1 MITGSLVACGGVD
14 AFSNALLSFA
24 RGYLGGAIEQYSAF
38 QEQVPNGRMRLD
50 VGTGRAWVGDR
61 ELSRSGELGTFAED
75 LTFMWAWAKPEL
87 AGLPGVEHSARLRDI
102 GVRHGI
108 PEFTEGLLDLGGFP
122 DPKLAAD
129 HLSLIALG
137 VLRARG
143 SMKFNHGGRAYTY
156 LVTDDED
163 SRYAEPDPG
172 RAAEY
177 LRIAA
182 LLLPGDGTRDV
193 ITGYARLHGLVT
205 RPTSEGIDLVL
216 SGGYRLIARIDERG
230 NIVDASMVGPDGAPY
245 MPTRTAPQPSSRRL
259 SPFVPDGLL
268 AVLAPAAAITVGLK
282 GGLLDFAEELRD
294 VERSRATWD
303 PVRGRF
309 GIEELPELSVAAVEI
324 GRYDRGTRT
333 WVWADNGWEGTATVR
348 RLAREH
354 DANHLD
360 ADSVDLTAVA
370 PAEENT
376 ADVLSA
382 AAVHL
387 GGAVG
392 WEFVPDGDGY
402 RALALTDE
410 RITAPAAD
418 PNVACAVFD
427 STANLLHPLTDSENR
442 YRTMRE
448 MVVGY
453 FRHYGI
459 PTLYVGEPQLL
470 MGHFGL
476 YEVRVEFDVDG
487 AVSRTGYGLI
497 GGAFAMIP

>member
-1 MITGSLVACGGVD
+1 MSGGVD
-14 AFSNALLSFA
+14 SFSNALLSFA

-38 QEQVPNGRMRLD
+38 QDQVPNGRMRID
-50 VGTGRAWVGDR
+50 HDTGKAWVGDR

-87 AGLPGVEHSARLRDI
+87 AGLPGVEHSAQLREI

-108 PEFTEGLLDLGGFP
+108 PELTEGLLDLGGFP
-122 DPKLAAD
+122 DSKLAAD

-137 VLRARG
+137 VLRMRG
-143 SMKFNHGGRAYTY
+143 SMKFNHGGRAYSY
-156 LVTDDED
+156 LVTDDQELA
-163 SRYAEPDPG
+163 YAEPDPG

-193 ITGYARLHGLVT
+193 ITGYARLHGLT
-205 RPTSEGIDLVL
+205 TYPTPEGIELVL
-216 SGGYRLIARIDERG
+216 PGGHRLVARIDKRG
-230 NIVDASMVGPDGAPY
+230 NISDASMVDPVGAPY
-245 MPTRTAPQPSSRRL
+245 APAPTAPQQRGRREAA
-259 SPFVPDGLL
+259 FVPDDLL
-268 AVLAPAAAITVGLK
+268 AELAPAVAITMGLK
-282 GGLLDFAEELRD
+282 GGLLDFAEGLRD
-294 VERSRATWD
+294 VEHPHSTWD

-309 GIEELPELSVAAVEI
+309 GFAELPELSLAAVEI
-324 GRYDRGTRT
+324 GRYDRGTEN
-333 WVWADNGWEGTATVR
+333 WVWADNAWEGSAAVR

-354 DANHLD
+354 GANHLA
-360 ADSVDLTAVA
+360 ADSVDLAAATHFG
-370 PAEENT
+370 ENSI
-376 ADVLSA
+376 DLLSA

-392 WEFVPDGDGY
+392 WTFVPDGAGY

-410 RITAPAAD
+410 RIVVPGTD
-418 PNVACAVFD
+418 PEVACAVFD
-427 STANLLHPLTDSENR
+427 GTANLLHPLTDSENR

-453 FRHYGI
+453 FRHHGV
-459 PTLYVGEPQLL
+459 PALHVGEPQLL

-487 AVSRTGYGLI
+487 AVSRTGYGMI
-497 GGAFAMIP
+497 GDAFAMRS